1 MSLDPNNL
9 LSGVPPA
16 TVQTPGQQQ
25 RDNQRLQINAGNTI
39 FDKAMAFRSQER
51 QGLKGLND
59 VGIKNT
65 QAFSKGFTQALEIGN
80 G

>member
-65 QAFSKGFTQALEIGN
+65 PGVLQGLYPSA
-80 G
+80 